1 MLNRLE
7 IALLDKT
14 NVQLDLY
21 LEDESTKT
29 IRTHIE
35 EMRSKALCS
44 TPSGVIKYRLMELI
58 EDI

>member
-35 EMRSKALCS
+35 EMRSKALRS